1 MTGESSVEPQMEVGG
16 GSDSGAGI
24 TIDAASTTT
33 TKKKRDPSTYNLKG
47 LNKRKRVYSRQ
58 QDKTKGSHDRKLSSS
73 KHAPAATQLNVPG
86 ANSQQL
92 LAAILSQQRHEGML
106 PPKPKALT
114 KRGLQMQIKNQD
126 KRISK
131 LQKKLGVMERT
142 VVHMRRR
149 MSVLEAEKKDLLKRL
164 QQEKKASNI
173 VIEQSTAGA
182 RATMDE
188 ARDLLEEAMKV
199 RSDAELRILKEQDR
213 HHKKL
218 EKVGVHN
225 SRQIESESEKHRK
238 EMAKQMAA
246 NEAELLIMKNKFD
259 REKRRLEKQLAK
271 CEEKM
276 LKERNQWQK
285 LSIQAQE
292 KVEKSELLA
301 HEEKKKSRKLIQQ
314 QYEKAAK
321 KQREMQLYAADM
333 KAMQFKLVDKLNEA
347 RGEKRK
353 ANKALERAQKL
364 AKARLERVK
373 ETEDENVRLKE
384 EFERLN
390 ELVKKQEQILA
401 EYEVRQCSYIYKY
414 YIFL

>member
-1 MTGESSVEPQMEVGG
+1 
-16 GSDSGAGI
+16 
-24 TIDAASTTT
+24 
-33 TKKKRDPSTYNLKG
+33 
-47 LNKRKRVYSRQ
+47 
-58 QDKTKGSHDRKLSSS
+58 
-73 KHAPAATQLNVPG
+73 
-86 ANSQQL
+86 
-92 LAAILSQQRHEGML
+92 
-106 PPKPKALT
+106 
-114 KRGLQMQIKNQD
+114 
-126 KRISK
+126 
-131 LQKKLGVMERT
+131 
-142 VVHMRRR
+142 

-401 EYEVRQCSYIYKY
+401 EYEVRQCSLLCTYIYKY